1 MTDTGRTGEG
11 EVNVFRVDERFL
23 FNHYFEGETVFDRL
37 KQYYNNQQYRFEVPP
52 EEFDGLRTFLADHGY
67 LLAVVDD
74 VAPFVVV
81 VQKYTYHPE
90 NIFKDS
96 VMQRGDA
103 NYNYFLM
110 KDRAAVDGVVENGA
124 TPIDRTD
131 LEHPF

>member
-1 MTDTGRTGEG
+1 MANTERRGEG
-11 EVNVFRVDERFL
+11 RVNAFRVDERFL
-23 FNHYFEGETVFDRL
+23 FRHYFEGEAVFDRL

-52 EEFDGLRTFLADHGY
+52 SEFDAIRTFLADHGY
-67 LLAVVDD
+67 LLGVVDD
-74 VAPFVVV
+74 PGEFVVV

-90 NIFKDS
+90 NIFKDA

-110 KDRAAVDGVVENGA
+110 KDRAAVEAAVDDGA
-124 TPIDRTD
+124 TTIGGTD